1 MSLEFPIKFKCDQS
15 GFVAAEKGVQ
25 RLAGKFATSQRSMQ
39 QLQALLKKTQMLHAS
54 TYDANRLRAYA
65 SMIERIKG
73 QMKELGSQ
81 TEVANSKTQGFF
93 SKMQSSL
100 SKIGSAGLG
109 VSLIRSVVSTGYGIG
124 KEWVQQAGQVEQYQ
138 QTLKTLLRSRA
149 GASDRMAEYMDIAK
163 TTPFGLNEVV
173 EAGNKLQS
181 LGQYSRKNLVML
193 GDLAAASGKPLE
205 QVMTAFSQLAT
216 GQKGDSARMFRDLL
230 ITQNDW
236 IEATGKGV
244 SRQGELLAT
253 TEEMLEA
260 LPAIMKKKNFLGMM
274 AEQSQTT
281 AGKIS
286 NLNDSLDQLKVAI
299 GERLLPST
307 SKLTLGLTRIVDRAK
322 DYVEI
327 PTISKIVA
335 EKVEINRLVNEL
347 IAHNDNQERRAEII
361 GNIQRQYPEILKN
374 LDAEKASTQQLRDRL
389 REVNTE
395 YDNRMKKA
403 LLSGMVEKLQE
414 KFKDKMD
421 YVTAYETTRYVARE
435 NSRLAKEKNAL
446 REKYGVSGYS
456 VRDDGSLYRYR
467 DGLAETVSVST
478 WGDDQQRQWAT
489 KTAEQ
494 QALQELSKYSSP
506 FMTAE
511 KAAKAKQAAE
521 AYSKS
526 IASLEAQIESLLPKA
541 ETPKTEAIGGANTI
555 KTIGRMSLSGSPMAE
570 RERSITGGGPKTIT
584 INIGKFLD
592 QINLYPQS
600 LGEGTAEIERR
611 VVEMFGRVVAQGGYL
626 GV

>member
-322 DYVEI
+322 EYVEI